1 MKIFKILSKRG
12 LALFLVLTMCMSLL
26 PTTAL
31 AAELAEATHTHNE
44 DGWIC
49 VEESKLI
56 CEYEEHTH
64 DETCWETSEAPE
76 EPVCGLEE
84 SEGHQHDEACYA
96 EEASLTCG
104 QEESEEH
111 THDEACYST
120 ETVLTCTLE
129 ETEGHAHG
137 EDCFAEGEKT
147 LVCELEEHKHG
158 EKCYESE
165 WTCTEPSDDVKAFL
179 RAVKAIPE
187 EITPE
192 NVEEA
197 EARIAEA
204 TEAWQ
209 HMSGADRTN
218 ASVVEANAV
227 LENAKIAVEAAKE
240 AVPEEP
246 VAEEPTETPV
256 QETVIPEGA
265 VVVTPDKLLKAAVG
279 RTVTMESFFGLVQS
293 SNVVA
298 NKTPES
304 LTFVVGGEE
313 KVFTY
318 KDANTYTEQVAVT
331 ESAILL
337 DNAEATVYAQGEA
350 AIKDGAETLAEGLG
364 STYGLTVELG
374 SGLALNNLQTQIN
387 AASEIILT
395 SPSEGTSYTFTG
407 TLTIPTGKT
416 VTVKNTA
423 IWRGGGTGYDG
434 PLFRVESGAML
445 NLESMFL
452 HGTENDDKC
461 TERYDA
467 QGLWA
472 KGPLVEVCS
481 DGILNLNNGA
491 YLHGNGH
498 NGNGGGVYVHSGGTL
513 NFNEGAQIVN
523 CDAVNGGGVC
533 LENDAAVNLWNASI
547 EGCRAIGGSGDD
559 VWYHTITGDSRLDGK
574 KIVVTVLA
582 SSNIPGEPSVSQ
594 YGPNAYTWVT
604 SSYTVGNTDEV
615 FSNNAATYIRKEIF
629 SDPNFAVNGGAQG
642 VGSSAEKYLIGID
655 WDQVCAAVAGKGN
668 VTTTNG
674 VALTTGNQNSYTAYP
689 YVAKLQEDGWHIDC
703 VIVPKDDVKLT
714 YELNLQGYI
723 DNLNG
728 FEAPSGKTYAKGATV
743 TVDSAMY
750 KEQPV
755 KVGEGISVTKDGK
768 NATLYFLGWRI
779 DPPIAPEEAAD
790 YMEPDETFAI
800 QQHTTLYGV
809 WATEYTTYTV
819 KFDVN
824 GGKETITDQTVK
836 HGEKATEPTD
846 PAKDQAVF
854 EGWTL
859 NGSAY
864 DFNAEV
870 TGSITLVAQWADDK
884 IGTDPE
890 NPDKP
895 DGVPDKYQVTVVF
908 ASINGTVDGKTQAER
923 VVTLVDS
930 EGKWSETGSYTLT
943 AKDIPAA
950 APVDG
955 YTGEGTWDVNPEGVE
970 ISKDSEK
977 LYFVITFERERYKT
991 FVEFYFDG
999 EKDEA
1004 VTIEGEDYFE
1014 SILTITP
1021 EVELDHNGKH
1031 YALDKV
1037 ENNDLR
1043 VSTDTAKNVVSVY
1056 YGLDENAD
1064 MVPDKYQVSVMFAG
1078 VNGTVDGKT
1087 QAERVV
1093 TLVDD
1098 DGKWS
1103 ETGSYSLTDE
1113 DIPVTA
1119 PAEGYTGVG
1128 AWDVNPEGVEI
1139 SKDSEKLYFVITFE
1153 REQYKTFVEF
1163 YFDGEKDEDV
1173 TIEGEDYFESI
1184 LTITPEVELDHN
1196 GKHYALD
1203 KVENNDLR
1211 VSTDPAKNVVS
1222 VYYGLDENADMVPD
1236 KYQVT
1241 VTYTATNGSV
1251 SFSQVFVTLFDGE
1264 GNWSENGTG
1273 YLTEDQI
1280 PIATSNTGYVG
1291 KMWTPEEPTTEV
1303 AITGNVEFHVEW
1315 SKGNFN
1321 YTVNYL
1327 NEEGGAV
1334 LHDAKT
1340 ESARFESVIA
1350 SADEV
1355 IAIDG
1360 YVFDHASVGTLTI
1373 GADAARN
1380 VINLYYAADTMVD
1393 PTVPEGDRP
1402 TTGGDGIA
1410 DKYQARVTFVV
1421 ENGTWTGGTTS
1432 QSAVV
1437 TLMKG
1442 GVPAVDG
1449 TYRIPADRVP
1459 NSNPN
1464 MGYLRGSWDRNP
1476 NGAIING
1483 DTKFTFTY
1491 ALIPVIPPVT
1501 PPGGGGGGGGT
1512 TIPDGPT
1519 PLVPDPG
1526 TTITDQDV
1534 PLAAPGLNNTD
1545 HFDYIKGYVIDGQI
1559 LVRPEANITR
1569 AEVATIF
1576 FRLMTKEFREA
1587 NWATEN
1593 DFTDVKKGDWYNNA
1607 ISTCTKAGILK
1618 GYEDGTFKPNQTIS
1632 REEFAAIAARF
1643 ASEEV
1648 PAGGMFKDIA
1658 GRWSEK
1664 DIERAAA
1671 MGWIKGSNG
1680 LFRPVDKITRAEV
1693 IVIVNRMLDRV
1704 PDADHMLPDMK
1715 TFADNTPD
1723 MWWYADVQEATN
1735 SHEYDRAEDGVTGI
1749 WTSLLPEQD
1758 WAALEEEWA
1767 TAADT
1772 NVADVAPKPGAE
1784 GEKPEEGAKEPETAG
1799 GSDGNGEE

>member
-1 MKIFKILSKRG
+1 MYYG
-12 LALFLVLTMCMSLL
+12 L
-26 PTTAL
+26 
-31 AAELAEATHTHNE
+31 
-44 DGWIC
+44 D
-49 VEESKLI
+49 
-56 CEYEEHTH
+56 
-64 DETCWETSEAPE
+64 
-76 EPVCGLEE
+76 
-84 SEGHQHDEACYA
+84 
-96 EEASLTCG
+96 
-104 QEESEEH
+104 
-111 THDEACYST
+111 
-120 ETVLTCTLE
+120 
-129 ETEGHAHG
+129 
-137 EDCFAEGEKT
+137 
-147 LVCELEEHKHG
+147 
-158 EKCYESE
+158 
-165 WTCTEPSDDVKAFL
+165 
-179 RAVKAIPE
+179 
-187 EITPE
+187 
-192 NVEEA
+192 
-197 EARIAEA
+197 
-204 TEAWQ
+204 
-209 HMSGADRTN
+209 
-218 ASVVEANAV
+218 
-227 LENAKIAVEAAKE
+227 ENA
-240 AVPEEP
+240 
-246 VAEEPTETPV
+246 
-256 QETVIPEGA
+256 
-265 VVVTPDKLLKAAVG
+265 D
-279 RTVTMESFFGLVQS
+279 M
-293 SNVVA
+293 
-298 NKTPES
+298 
-304 LTFVVGGEE
+304 
-313 KVFTY
+313 
-318 KDANTYTEQVAVT
+318 
-331 ESAILL
+331 
-337 DNAEATVYAQGEA
+337 
-350 AIKDGAETLAEGLG
+350 
-364 STYGLTVELG
+364 
-374 SGLALNNLQTQIN
+374 
-387 AASEIILT
+387 
-395 SPSEGTSYTFTG
+395 
-407 TLTIPTGKT
+407 
-416 VTVKNTA
+416 
-423 IWRGGGTGYDG
+423 
-434 PLFRVESGAML
+434 
-445 NLESMFL
+445 
-452 HGTENDDKC
+452 
-461 TERYDA
+461 
-467 QGLWA
+467 
-472 KGPLVEVCS
+472 
-481 DGILNLNNGA
+481 
-491 YLHGNGH
+491 
-498 NGNGGGVYVHSGGTL
+498 
-513 NFNEGAQIVN
+513 
-523 CDAVNGGGVC
+523 
-533 LENDAAVNLWNASI
+533 
-547 EGCRAIGGSGDD
+547 
-559 VWYHTITGDSRLDGK
+559 
-574 KIVVTVLA
+574 
-582 SSNIPGEPSVSQ
+582 
-594 YGPNAYTWVT
+594 
-604 SSYTVGNTDEV
+604 
-615 FSNNAATYIRKEIF
+615 
-629 SDPNFAVNGGAQG
+629 
-642 VGSSAEKYLIGID
+642 
-655 WDQVCAAVAGKGN
+655 
-668 VTTTNG
+668 
-674 VALTTGNQNSYTAYP
+674 
-689 YVAKLQEDGWHIDC
+689 
-703 VIVPKDDVKLT
+703 
-714 YELNLQGYI
+714 
-723 DNLNG
+723 
-728 FEAPSGKTYAKGATV
+728 
-743 TVDSAMY
+743 
-750 KEQPV
+750 
-755 KVGEGISVTKDGK
+755 
-768 NATLYFLGWRI
+768 
-779 DPPIAPEEAAD
+779 
-790 YMEPDETFAI
+790 
-800 QQHTTLYGV
+800 
-809 WATEYTTYTV
+809 
-819 KFDVN
+819 
-824 GGKETITDQTVK
+824 
-836 HGEKATEPTD
+836 
-846 PAKDQAVF
+846 
-854 EGWTL
+854 
-859 NGSAY
+859 
-864 DFNAEV
+864 
-870 TGSITLVAQWADDK
+870 
-884 IGTDPE
+884 
-890 NPDKP
+890 
-895 DGVPDKYQVTVVF
+895 VPDKYQVSVMF
-908 ASINGTVDGKTQAER
+908 AGVNGTVDGKTQAER

-977 LYFVITFERERYKT
+977 LYFVITFEREQYKT

-1043 VSTDTAKNVVSVY
+1043 VSTDT
-1056 YGLDENAD
+1056 
-1064 MVPDKYQVSVMFAG
+1064 
-1078 VNGTVDGKT
+1078 
-1087 QAERVV
+1087 
-1093 TLVDD
+1093 
-1098 DGKWS
+1098 
-1103 ETGSYSLTDE
+1103 
-1113 DIPVTA
+1113 
-1119 PAEGYTGVG
+1119 
-1128 AWDVNPEGVEI
+1128 
-1139 SKDSEKLYFVITFE
+1139 
-1153 REQYKTFVEF
+1153 
-1163 YFDGEKDEDV
+1163 
-1173 TIEGEDYFESI
+1173 
-1184 LTITPEVELDHN
+1184 
-1196 GKHYALD
+1196 
-1203 KVENNDLR
+1203 
-1211 VSTDPAKNVVS
+1211 AKNVVS

-1767 TAADT
+1767 TAADA
-1772 NVADVAPKPGAE
+1772 NVADVAPKLGTE